1 MGDLDK
7 KIKEIEL
14 QLRAKNDGN
23 MPEIPKPMS
32 QQLEEFLSGS
42 TIISGTDQMSKSGNE
57 PSQMQNGQPS
67 FKSGKLYITDKRL
80 VDLRGIKSDTDQ
92 VSALV
97 HMCKQAFQLEPT
109 FDFEEMPGQSR
120 FKFKAGV
127 KFHG

>member
-23 MPEIPKPMS
+23 MPEIKMPIS

-57 PSQMQNGQPS
+57 PS
-67 FKSGKLYITDKRL
+67 
-80 VDLRGIKSDTDQ
+80 
-92 VSALV
+92 
-97 HMCKQAFQLEPT
+97 
-109 FDFEEMPGQSR
+109 
-120 FKFKAGV
+120 
-127 KFHG
+127 